1 MNSVSEN
8 ALLKENAGLRHRR
21 PKNETKSKE
30 LKNSKLASVSGAHV
44 ARKRSIPA
52 IGATDIFLRLSV
64 FFLVFYW
71 PVGAEVPP
79 PSFGGRFRC
88 AATPAG
94 HRWGG
99 GVIEN
104 DARDC
109 SLWGLKW
116 KVDPPDPVD
125 KHGRIPYQPLGQ
137 QQQQQQQP
145 RQKKKRQTKKPW
157 AAAVPKDSNLVLC
170 TGLTGTWLGHG
181 DRGIV
186 TQFSEYSRRSFW
198 FLYFA
203 IGSLH

>member
-137 QQQQQQQP
+137 QQQQQQQQP
-145 RQKKKRQTKKPW
+145 RQKKKANKK
-157 AAAVPKDSNLVLC
+157 ALGSCRTQRLEFGAVYRSNRDMAR
-170 TGLTGTWLGHG
+170 TWRPRHCHSILG
-181 DRGIV
+181 IL
-186 TQFSEYSRRSFW
+186 S
-198 FLYFA
+198 
-203 IGSLH
+203 